1 MQILICANAPPH
13 LALLDRRRPDHHTRM
28 HARRPR
34 DKEQSKGI
42 VYCKAKETQ
51 ETVDRRSGGK
61 DEPRDMEEMVNTIR
75 VMLRTMG
82 DGEISASAYDT
93 AWVALVKNHNGSDS
107 PQFPS
112 TIDWISHNQLPDGSW
127 GDDLYFLVHD
137 RLLNTLACVIA
148 LMEWKVHGDKR
159 EKGLSFIRENIWRL
173 AQEEEAW
180 MPVGFE
186 ITFPSLLEIA
196 KDLALDIPYDDP
208 ALHKIYSL
216 RELKLKKIPREILH
230 SVPTSLLVSIEGLR
244 GLDWKRLLKLQ
255 LSDGSFLSSP
265 AATAYVLMQTGDK
278 KCLEFLDGI
287 VSKFHGGDMHSI
299 HTAPDMKKIIVA
311 LTFLG
316 IDQMTRLGISYY
328 FKTEIDEYCL
338 EYTFRHWTKEG
349 MTYNWHSSV
358 KDIDIG
364 SMAFRLLRLHGY
376 SVSPSFLEKFEKDG
390 EFVCYPG
397 EANKSV
403 SVTNNIYRA
412 AQVRFPG
419 DGNVMERAKRFCYE
433 FLQERRA
440 ITKLNDKWVIADGL
454 PGETSPGKQVCHVLK
469 QECIWSNMVPA
480 EMCGSKNATTIHD
493 IANGVKDGGGDG
505 TQDLPSRMQL
515 RTETAVAAPEPSHAD
530 GIKDSGGGGAC
541 MFRALPSW
549 IGSRIV
555 TTAGAPV
562 PSRVDGVED
571 SSSRASCYRW
581 WYAEND
587 LEVYGVTHKSALTA
601 FFLAAANIFEP
612 NRADERLGWART
624 AVLAEAISSL
634 LNSLDAGSDDNMKE
648 RFISYLASDGRSHNK
663 HAREDGLLST
673 LDQLIDSLAPDSTA
687 SDSLREAWK
696 KWLLTWT
703 SKERCH
709 NALPEENTAL
719 LIVRTVEI
727 VSTRYD
733 SDDHTLNLEYSQL
746 EQITSSICCRLAA
759 RVIAQK
765 AEELDRQVDMEM
777 QKLALLV
784 LQNYNAADGLTNR
797 TFLDVVKS
805 FCYIAHCLPET
816 VDRHIFMVMFAT

>member
-1 MQILICANAPPH
+1 
-13 LALLDRRRPDHHTRM
+13 M
-28 HARRPR
+28 HAPRPR

-127 GDDLYFLVHD
+127 GDDLCFLVHD

-208 ALHKIYSL
+208 ALHKIYAQ

-230 SVPTSLLVSIEGLR
+230 SLPTSLLLSIEGLR

-287 VSKFHGGDMHSI
+287 VSKFHGGV
-299 HTAPDMKKIIVA
+299 P
-311 LTFLG
+311 FLYP
-316 IDQMTRLGISYY
+316 IEIFERVWAVDRLERLGISYY

-349 MTYNWHSSV
+349 VTYNWHSSV
-358 KDIDIG
+358 KDIDTG

-376 SVSPSFLEKFEKDG
+376 SVSPNCYALDFPWKASLPRVETRMYLEQ
-390 EFVCYPG
+390 Y
-397 EANKSV
+397 
-403 SVTNNIYRA
+403 
-412 AQVRFPG
+412 
-419 DGNVMERAKRFCYE
+419 
-433 FLQERRA
+433 
-440 ITKLNDKWVIADGL
+440 
-454 PGETSPGKQVCHVLK
+454 
-469 QECIWSNMVPA
+469 
-480 EMCGSKNATTIHD
+480 
-493 IANGVKDGGGDG
+493 
-505 TQDLPSRMQL
+505 
-515 RTETAVAAPEPSHAD
+515 
-530 GIKDSGGGGAC
+530 GAG
-541 MFRALPSW
+541 RDVW
-549 IGSRIV
+549 IGKSL
-555 TTAGAPV
+555 
-562 PSRVDGVED
+562 
-571 SSSRASCYRW
+571 YRLPLVNNDLYHNMAKADFKCFQRRCQLEW
-581 WYAEND
+581 HGINKWYAEND

-612 NRADERLGWART
+612 NRADERLQWRIQDLSEGYSKLKKKSYRT
-624 AVLAEAISSL
+624 QKIGLGKSYRSGNDMFKAL
-634 LNSLDAGSDDNMKE
+634 KE
-648 RFISYLASDGRSHNK
+648 G
-663 HAREDGLLST
+663 
-673 LDQLIDSLAPDSTA
+673 PD
-687 SDSLREAWK
+687 L
-696 KWLLTWT
+696 
-703 SKERCH
+703 
-709 NALPEENTAL
+709 
-719 LIVRTVEI
+719 
-727 VSTRYD
+727 
-733 SDDHTLNLEYSQL
+733 
-746 EQITSSICCRLAA
+746 
-759 RVIAQK
+759 QK

-784 LQNYNAADGLTNR
+784 LQNYNAADRLSNR

-805 FCYIAHCLPET
+805 FCYIAHCSPET
-816 VDRHIFMVMFAT
+816 VDRHIFMVMFDNLIR

>member
-1 MQILICANAPPH
+1 
-13 LALLDRRRPDHHTRM
+13 
-28 HARRPR
+28 
-34 DKEQSKGI
+34 
-42 VYCKAKETQ
+42 
-51 ETVDRRSGGK
+51 
-61 DEPRDMEEMVNTIR
+61 MEEMVNTIR

-127 GDDLYFLVHD
+127 GDDLCFLVHD

-208 ALHKIYSL
+208 ALHKIYAQ

-230 SVPTSLLVSIEGLR
+230 SLPTSLLLSIEGLR

-287 VSKFHGGDMHSI
+287 VSKFHGGV
-299 HTAPDMKKIIVA
+299 P
-311 LTFLG
+311 FLYP
-316 IDQMTRLGISYY
+316 IEIFERVWAVDRLERLGISYY

-349 MTYNWHSSV
+349 VTYNWHSSV
-358 KDIDIG
+358 KDIDTG

-376 SVSPSFLEKFEKDG
+376 SVSPNLIGYALDFPWKASLPRVETRMYLEQ
-390 EFVCYPG
+390 Y
-397 EANKSV
+397 
-403 SVTNNIYRA
+403 
-412 AQVRFPG
+412 
-419 DGNVMERAKRFCYE
+419 
-433 FLQERRA
+433 
-440 ITKLNDKWVIADGL
+440 
-454 PGETSPGKQVCHVLK
+454 
-469 QECIWSNMVPA
+469 
-480 EMCGSKNATTIHD
+480 
-493 IANGVKDGGGDG
+493 
-505 TQDLPSRMQL
+505 
-515 RTETAVAAPEPSHAD
+515 
-530 GIKDSGGGGAC
+530 GAG
-541 MFRALPSW
+541 RDVW
-549 IGSRIV
+549 IGKSL
-555 TTAGAPV
+555 
-562 PSRVDGVED
+562 
-571 SSSRASCYRW
+571 YRLPLVNNDLYHNMAKADFKCFQRRCQLEW
-581 WYAEND
+581 HGINKWYAEND

-612 NRADERLGWART
+612 NRADERLQWRIQDLSEGNGQSLGEFDKRIYFTSASPLSSCLGTKGTRRRGGASPEPAAT
-624 AVLAEAISSL
+624 VRRSAAAVRANLSCSASPVPEEAAASSQATPPPQWRFWRRAEPAAGAAERRA
-634 LNSLDAGSDDNMKE
+634 LDAPS
-648 RFISYLASDGRSHNK
+648 
-663 HAREDGLLST
+663 
-673 LDQLIDSLAPDSTA
+673 PV
-687 SDSLREAWK
+687 
-696 KWLLTWT
+696 
-703 SKERCH
+703 
-709 NALPEENTAL
+709 ENTAL

-733 SDDHTLNLEYSQL
+733 PDDHTLNLEYSQL

-759 RVIAQK
+759 RVIAQEGPDLQK

-784 LQNYNAADGLTNR
+784 LQNYNAADRLSNR

-805 FCYIAHCLPET
+805 FCYIAHCSPET
-816 VDRHIFMVMFAT
+816 VDRHIFMVMFDNLIR

>member
-13 LALLDRRRPDHHTRM
+13 LALLDRRRWSPAWDRRRPDHHTRM
-28 HARRPR
+28 HAPRPR

-127 GDDLYFLVHD
+127 GDDLCFLVHD

-208 ALHKIYSL
+208 ALHKIYAQ

-230 SVPTSLLVSIEGLR
+230 SLPTSLLLSIEGLR

-287 VSKFHGGDMHSI
+287 VSKFHGGVDR
-299 HTAPDMKKIIVA
+299 
-311 LTFLG
+311 LE
-316 IDQMTRLGISYY
+316 RLGISYY

-349 MTYNWHSSV
+349 VTYNWHSSV
-358 KDIDIG
+358 KDIDTG

-376 SVSPSFLEKFEKDG
+376 SVSPSKQQATD
-390 EFVCYPG
+390 
-397 EANKSV
+397 V
-403 SVTNNIYRA
+403 SVI
-412 AQVRFPG
+412 
-419 DGNVMERAKRFCYE
+419 
-433 FLQERRA
+433 
-440 ITKLNDKWVIADGL
+440 
-454 PGETSPGKQVCHVLK
+454 
-469 QECIWSNMVPA
+469 
-480 EMCGSKNATTIHD
+480 
-493 IANGVKDGGGDG
+493 
-505 TQDLPSRMQL
+505 
-515 RTETAVAAPEPSHAD
+515 
-530 GIKDSGGGGAC
+530 
-541 MFRALPSW
+541 
-549 IGSRIV
+549 
-555 TTAGAPV
+555 
-562 PSRVDGVED
+562 
-571 SSSRASCYRW
+571 
-581 WYAEND
+581 
-587 LEVYGVTHKSALTA
+587 
-601 FFLAAANIFEP
+601 
-612 NRADERLGWART
+612 
-624 AVLAEAISSL
+624 
-634 LNSLDAGSDDNMKE
+634 
-648 RFISYLASDGRSHNK
+648 
-663 HAREDGLLST
+663 
-673 LDQLIDSLAPDSTA
+673 
-687 SDSLREAWK
+687 
-696 KWLLTWT
+696 
-703 SKERCH
+703 
-709 NALPEENTAL
+709 
-719 LIVRTVEI
+719 
-727 VSTRYD
+727 
-733 SDDHTLNLEYSQL
+733 SQL
-746 EQITSSICCRLAA
+746 
-759 RVIAQK
+759 
-765 AEELDRQVDMEM
+765 M
-777 QKLALLV
+777 LLV
-784 LQNYNAADGLTNR
+784 L
-797 TFLDVVKS
+797 
-805 FCYIAHCLPET
+805 
-816 VDRHIFMVMFAT
+816 